1 MHCHPPCHPPPQ
13 GSGNLEAIHIIK
25 KTGGTLHESF
35 LDEGFILDKKI
46 GVGQP
51 KRIENARILVAN
63 TPMDTDKIKI
73 YGARVRV
80 DSMAKVGRAGWTE
93 SGEGRG
99 GRGSG
104 GSGQAGRSVSQSGPG
119 LREGPLQHALPF
131 PCQVAEIE
139 AAEKDK
145 MRAKV
150 RSIIDHGINCFV
162 NRQLIYNL
170 PEEMFA
176 DAGGKAWDIER
187 RRKGGNM

>member
-1 MHCHPPCHPPPQ
+1 MRAVTVQNNPSAENPTVQPLFASPPQ

-80 DSMAKVGRAGWTE
+80 DSMAKVGGGGW
-93 SGEGRG
+93 SWVV
-99 GRGSG
+99 GSPM
-104 GSGQAGRSVSQSGPG
+104 Q
-119 LREGPLQHALPF
+119 
-131 PCQVAEIE
+131 CQDTRRWVLC
-139 AAEKDK
+139 
-145 MRAKV
+145 
-150 RSIIDHGINCFV
+150 S
-162 NRQLIYNL
+162 
-170 PEEMFA
+170 
-176 DAGGKAWDIER
+176 R
-187 RRKGGNM
+187 RRTNFVGGH